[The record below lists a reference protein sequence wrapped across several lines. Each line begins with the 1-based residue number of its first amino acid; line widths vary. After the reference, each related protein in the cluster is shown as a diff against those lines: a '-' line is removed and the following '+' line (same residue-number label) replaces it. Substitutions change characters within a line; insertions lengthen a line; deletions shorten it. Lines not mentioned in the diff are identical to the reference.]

1 MTDYIIEI
9 ENQFPDDFCDNLINI
24 FNTNYNEGTGHDYM
38 LSSGDINRDALKLV
52 KTSEDIIL
60 NHKDM
65 AFNKTYHNIIKK
77 VKSKYSDILIE
88 KNLDRESIPGIPIMQ
103 HFIDDSEQSDVVIQR
118 SIVGQQYK
126 WHSDFVHPKMGQD
139 YFDTKTRLLTC
150 ILYLNDME
158 DDAGGC
164 TEFTCGRIVKPK
176 KGKVLIFPSTIQYLH
191 RGAIVKKGS
200 KYIVT
205 TFAYYSDGSR
215 IIPPFP
221 FKISYN

>member
-1 MTDYIIEI
+1 MTDYIIEF

-24 FNTNYNEGTGHDYM
+24 CNTNYNVGTGHDFM
-38 LSSGDINRDALKLV
+38 LSWNNINPDMLKKF
-52 KTSEDIIL
+52 KTSEDIFL
-60 NHKDM
+60 NHAQKM
-65 AFNKTYHNIIKK
+65 AFNKTYYHIMKK

-88 KNLDRESIPGIPIMQ
+88 KNLDRDNIFGNPIMQ
-103 HFIDDSEQSDVVIQR
+103 YLINNSEQSDVVIQR
-118 SIVGQQYK
+118 SIVGQQYN
-126 WHSDFVHPKMGQD
+126 WHSDFVHPKLDGLGGGM
-139 YFDTKTRLLTC
+139 RILTC

-191 RGAIVKKGS
+191 RGTIVKKGS
-200 KYIVT
+200 KYIIT
-205 TFAYYSDGSR
+205 TFSFIDEK
-215 IIPPFP
+215 PQLP

>member
-1 MTDYIIEI
+1 MTDYIIEF

-24 FNTNYNEGTGHDYM
+24 CNTNYNVGTGHDFM
-38 LSSGDINRDALKLV
+38 LSWNNINPDMLKKF
-52 KTSEDIIL
+52 KTSEDIFL
-60 NHKDM
+60 NHAQKM
-65 AFNKTYHNIIKK
+65 AFNKTYYHIMKK

-88 KNLDRESIPGIPIMQ
+88 KNLDRDNIFGNPIMQ
-103 HFIDDSEQSDVVIQR
+103 YLTNNSEQSDVVIQR
-118 SIVGQQYK
+118 SIVGQQYN
-126 WHSDFVHPKMGQD
+126 WHSDFVHPKLDGLGGGM
-139 YFDTKTRLLTC
+139 RILTC

-191 RGAIVKKGS
+191 RGTIVKKGS
-200 KYIVT
+200 KYIIT
-205 TFAYYSDGSR
+205 TFSFIDEK
-215 IIPPFP
+215 PQLP